1 MLNRSPFFNARRHKA
16 PTPPRALLHCRPT
29 LQRATLFKGSPRRF
43 QKNALLAEPMFQF
56 ITNFLSS
63 NKSGADTAAAIAP
76 EMIDR
81 NAREVVSTLQKA
93 GFEAYVVGGCIR
105 DILLGHKPKDFDV
118 ATNAAPWEVKPLFR
132 RARVIGRRFQ
142 IVHAQFGREII
153 EITTFRAPADTQ
165 ESGNS
170 RHMKQ
175 SDSGMLTRDNVFGTM
190 EEDALR
196 RDFTVNALYYDPSSD
211 TLYDFADGLEDIKRR
226 TLRIIG
232 DAATRYREDPV
243 RMLRAVRFAAK
254 LDFSIEKKTA
264 APIAKLAPMLGH
276 ISSSRLFDESL
287 KLFLSG
293 DGLATYQELRHYRLL
308 DELVP
313 GVISTE
319 QDPTGH
325 KLFEL
330 AFRNTDQRLA
340 QGKSITPAFIWAAL
354 LWPQIAHTAAQL
366 EASGQSTSM
375 AVEEAAN
382 KVMSKQ
388 LSRTSIPRRFSQ
400 PMREIWEMQWRL
412 PQRFGSRAERLVER
426 QRFRAAYD
434 FLLLRE
440 ESGEQLDGLGEWW
453 TRYQESD
460 AEQRRQM
467 VNLLG
472 ANGPRKKR
480 RRRRPPRTKPDA

>member
-1 MLNRSPFFNARRHKA
+1 ML
-16 PTPPRALLHCRPT
+16 
-29 LQRATLFKGSPRRF
+29 
-43 QKNALLAEPMFQF
+43 QF
-56 ITNFLSS
+56 IS
-63 NKSGADTAAAIAP
+63 NLFTSTKSRQAGVAAIRP
-76 EMIDR
+76 DQIDR
-81 NAREVVSTLQKA
+81 NAREVVTPLQKA

-105 DILLGHKPKDFDV
+105 DLLLGLKPKDFDV

-153 EITTFRAPADTQ
+153 EITTFRAPADAQ
-165 ESGNS
+165 ESSAS
-170 RHMKQ
+170 RHLKQ

-211 TLYDFADGLEDIKRR
+211 TLYDFADGLDDIKRQTIR
-226 TLRIIG
+226 MIG
-232 DAATRYREDPV
+232 DPATRYREDPV

-254 LDFSIEKKTA
+254 LGFAIEKNTA
-264 APIAKLAPMLGH
+264 APIRQLAPMLGE

-293 DGLATYQELRHYRLL
+293 DGLATYELLENHSLL
-308 DELVP
+308 TELVP
-313 GVISTE
+313 GAASAE
-319 QDPTGH
+319 RDPIGYR
-325 KLFEL
+325 LFEL
-330 AFRNTDQRLA
+330 AFRNTDDRLA
-340 QGKSITPAFIWAAL
+340 EGKSITPAFIWAAL
-354 LWPQIAHTAAQL
+354 LWPQVATAVAKL
-366 EASGQSTSM
+366 EASGHSTAI

-382 KVMSKQ
+382 RVMSMQ
-388 LSRTSIPRRFSQ
+388 LARTSIPRRFSQ
-400 PMREIWEMQWRL
+400 PMREIWELQWRL

-453 TRYQESD
+453 TRYQQCD

-472 ANGPRKKR
+472 ADGPRKR
-480 RRRRPPRTKPDA
+480 RRRKRPVRRDNS